1 MIPPE
6 VRYFLNY
13 STSVIGY
20 LVIGSLKK
28 REIGDS

>member
-13 STSVIGY
+13 ATSVIGY
-20 LVIGSLKK
+20 LVSGSLKK
-28 REIGDS
+28 REIGD